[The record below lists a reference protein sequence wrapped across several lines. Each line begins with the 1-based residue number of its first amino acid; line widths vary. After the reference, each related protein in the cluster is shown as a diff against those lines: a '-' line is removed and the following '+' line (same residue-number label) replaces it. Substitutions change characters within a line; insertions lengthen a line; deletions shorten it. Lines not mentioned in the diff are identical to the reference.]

1 MKKILLMAMVAF
13 AFMACNGNGAD
24 VPSKDQKAIDAATV
38 QAPSLIGQA
47 PEAVDKALVKA
58 GFTQADVEFARV
70 AKRHLPARAP
80 QMQNAEEPVQVVYL
94 YNITEEIMKEKD
106 ESKTIAYANS
116 VFAKGNCIVIAMAMY
131 LEDKLAGIACDVM
144 VPLNDSCS
152 LIYTTVSDGLFKQM
166 PKIDNVYATWQ
177 GQVGET
183 VYADHAAFVS
193 SIAAAKAVEANEQ
206 GSYMEKGYCY
216 VGHWGY
222 PDEAEIAARQAK
234 NEGIFAECSM
244 FVIDLA
250 HMDLMGF

>member
-47 PEAVDKALVKA
+47 PAAVDKALVKA

-80 QMQNAEEPVQVVYL
+80 QMQNAEEPVQVTYL
-94 YNITEEIMKEKD
+94 YNITEEMMKD
-106 ESKTIAYANS
+106 ESKGIPYANS
-116 VFAKGNCIVIAMAMY
+116 VLAKGNCIVIVAAMY
-131 LEDKLAGIACDVM
+131 VEDKLAGIGCNVM
-144 VPLNDSCS
+144 VPMKDNCS

-206 GSYMEKGYCY
+206 GAYMGKGYCY
-216 VGHWGY
+216 AGYWGY

-234 NEGIFAECSM
+234 NEGIFADCSM

>member
-24 VPSKDQKAIDAATV
+24 APSKDQKAIDAATV

-58 GFTQADVEFARV
+58 GFTQADVEFAKV

-80 QMQNAEEPVQVVYL
+80 QMQNAEEPVEVVYL
-94 YNITEEIMKEKD
+94 YNITEDIMENED
-106 ESKTIAYANS
+106 QSKSIAYVNS
-116 VFAKGNCIVIAMAMY
+116 VLAKGDCIVIAMAMY

-144 VPLNDSCS
+144 VPMKDSCS

-177 GQVGET
+177 GQVGKEMYT
-183 VYADHAAFVS
+183 DHAAFVAAL
-193 SIAAAKAVEANEQ
+193 AAAKAVEANEM